1 MRARPA
7 AKMEVTLLVKLKMK
21 PGRLLLSFR
30 GRIPRFT
37 FWVTTMLLGLAFVF
51 LLISIETVFGRASS
65 LVLYPP
71 FFWAFAAV
79 VTKRI
84 RDRGKSPVWLLLV
97 LIPLFGPIWL
107 LVDLGV
113 LRGTTGEN
121 RYGDDPLDDRQDY
134 MTVK

>member
-1 MRARPA
+1 
-7 AKMEVTLLVKLKMK
+7 MK

-30 GRIPRFT
+30 GRIPRST
-37 FWVTTMLLGLAFVF
+37 FLVTTVLLGLVFVL

-79 VTKRI
+79 VTKRM
-84 RDRGKSPVWLLLV
+84 RDQGKSPIWLLLV
-97 LIPLFGPIWL
+97 LIRLFGPLWL
-107 LVDLGV
+107 LVGLGL
-113 LRGTTGEN
+113 LRGTRGEN
-121 RYGDDPLDDRQDY
+121 RFGDDPLDDRRDY